1 MNAEAVVGNELGGKS
16 GSGEEVRGI
25 LFIVHRIP
33 YPPDRGDKI
42 RSFHLMKALAKMAPL
57 HVAAFA
63 DDARDLGFAD
73 ALNEWAASHHIVERK
88 AGKVGAAIR
97 SFAKNE
103 PLSVSL
109 FRDASLQTY
118 VNDTLATHDISHI
131 VIFSGQ
137 MAQYLPADYD
147 GRVIMDFVD
156 VDSAKFAGYAHD
168 PKMSLPMRTIYSRE
182 GRMLAAWEHEVAKNA
197 GLSLFVSE
205 AEAALFRTESGLNA
219 DRVQALENGIDL
231 VAYDPASPDIPALD
245 DVRINRSAPLIIFT
259 GQMDY
264 RPNIDA
270 VSHFAQNV
278 MPLILA
284 GEQDAQFA
292 IVGRA
297 PTAEVKQLAELPG
310 VIVTGAV
317 DNVQSWLKAAD
328 VVVAPLLLARGIQN
342 KVLEAMAMAKPVV
355 ASSAAA
361 EGIDAEHDC
370 DLIVADAPID
380 QARAVSA
387 LIGNRMKS
395 SSLGSAARMR
405 MIERYSWDATLAPLA
420 RMMRGSRKDG

>member
-1 MNAEAVVGNELGGKS
+1 MSDAELGGSSEIS
-16 GSGEEVRGI
+16 GDISGI
-25 LFIVHRIP
+25 LFIAHRIP

-42 RSFHLMKALAKMAPL
+42 RSYHLMKKLAEMAPL

-63 DDARDLGFAD
+63 DDDRDLGFVRAIGS
-73 ALNEWAASHHIVERK
+73 WATSQKIVRRS
-88 AGKVGAAIR
+88 AGKVGAALR
-97 SFAKNE
+97 SFVKGE

-109 FRDASLQTY
+109 FEDKALHLYVKSVLQAH
-118 VNDTLATHDISHI
+118 NISHI
-131 VIFSGQ
+131 FVFSGQ
-137 MAQYLPADYD
+137 MAHYVPADFQ

-156 VDSAKFAGYAHD
+156 VDSEKFADYARD
-168 PKMSLPMRTIYSRE
+168 PRTSLVMQQVYRRE
-182 GRMLAAWEHEVAKNA
+182 GKMLAAWEANMA
-197 GLSLFVSE
+197 RRADISLFVSD
-205 AEAALFRTESGLNA
+205 AEAALFRTRTGLGS
-219 DRVQALENGIDL
+219 DTVCALENGIDL
-231 VAYDPASPDIPALD
+231 VAYDPSSTQIPSLND
-245 DVRINRSAPLIIFT
+245 TRIDRAAPLIIFT

-270 VSHFAQNV
+270 VSHFAREV
-278 MPLILA
+278 MPLILR
-284 GEQDAQFA
+284 EREDAQFA

-297 PTAEVKQLAELPG
+297 PTAEVTALADLPG

-317 DNVQSWLKAAD
+317 DIVQSWLKAAN

-370 DLIVADAPID
+370 DFIVADAPIE
-380 QARAVSA
+380 QARAVLA
-387 LIGNRMKS
+387 LIGNSMKA

-405 MIERYSWDATLAPLA
+405 MVERYSWDATLTPLA
-420 RMMRGSRKDG
+420 AMMRGEA

>member
-1 MNAEAVVGNELGGKS
+1 MGG
-16 GSGEEVRGI
+16 GEEVRGI

-42 RSFHLMKALAKMAPL
+42 RSYHLMKALAKMAPL

-63 DDARDLGFAD
+63 DDDRDLGFVR
-73 ALNEWAASHHIVERK
+73 EIGTWATSQKIVRRN
-88 AGKVGAAIR
+88 ANKVGAGLR
-97 SFAKNE
+97 SLFKGE

-109 FRDASLQTY
+109 FEDKALHDY
-118 VNDTLATHDISHI
+118 VKSVAQAQDISHI
-131 VIFSGQ
+131 FIYSGQ
-137 MAQYLPADYD
+137 MAHYVPADFE
-147 GRVIMDFVD
+147 GRVVMDFVD
-156 VDSAKFAGYAHD
+156 VDSEKFAGYARD
-168 PKMSLPMRTIYSRE
+168 PRTGFGMRQVYARE
-182 GRMLAAWEHEVAKNA
+182 GKLLADWEAEAAKRVD
-197 GLSLFVSE
+197 LSLFVSE
-205 AEAALFRTESGLNA
+205 AEASLFRKRSGLGVA
-219 DRVQALENGIDL
+219 KVQALENGIDL
-231 VAYDPASPDIPALD
+231 IAYDPASPDIPALED
-245 DVRINRSAPLIIFT
+245 DRINRSAPLIIFT

-278 MPLILA
+278 MPHILA
-284 GEQDAQFA
+284 GEADAQFA

-297 PTAEVKQLAELPG
+297 PTAEVMQLAELPG

-317 DNVQSWLKAAD
+317 ENVQSWLKAAD

-370 DLIVADAPID
+370 DLIVADAPIE

-395 SSLGSAARMR
+395 SSLGSAARLR
-405 MIERYSWDATLAPLA
+405 MVERYSWDATLAPLT
-420 RMMRGSRKDG
+420 RMMRGEG

>member
-1 MNAEAVVGNELGGKS
+1 MSAAQEGE
-16 GSGEEVRGI
+16 GSAKDVRGI
-25 LFIVHRIP
+25 LFIAHRIP

-42 RSFHLMKALAKMAPL
+42 RSYHLMKALAEIAPL

-63 DDARDLGFAD
+63 DDDRDLGFVRAIGS
-73 ALNEWAASHHIVERK
+73 WSTSQKIVRRSTSK
-88 AGKVGAAIR
+88 IGAALR

-109 FRDASLQTY
+109 FDDKALHVYIKSVLQTQ
-118 VNDTLATHDISHI
+118 DISHI
-131 VIFSGQ
+131 FIFSGQ
-137 MAQYLPADYD
+137 MAQYVPTIFQ

-156 VDSAKFAGYAHD
+156 VDSEKFLGYARD
-168 PKMSLPMRTIYSRE
+168 PRTSFAMRQVYSRE
-182 GRMLAAWEHEVAKNA
+182 GKLLAAWEADMGRRAN
-197 GLSLFVSE
+197 LNLFVSE
-205 AEAALFRTESGLNA
+205 AEVALFRARTGLAA
-219 DRVQALENGIDL
+219 DKVRALENGIDL
-231 VAYDPASPDIPALD
+231 MAYDPASPDIATLND
-245 DVRINRSAPLIIFT
+245 DRIDRAAPLIIFT

-270 VSHFAQNV
+270 VSHFAEHV
-278 MPLILA
+278 MPLILR
-284 GEQDAQFA
+284 ERDDAQFA

-297 PTAEVKQLAELPG
+297 PTPEVLALATLPG

-370 DLIVADAPID
+370 DLIVADAPMD
-380 QARAVSA
+380 QARNI
-387 LIGNRMKS
+387 LGLLGNSMKA
-395 SSLGSAARMR
+395 SSLGSAARLR
-405 MIERYSWDATLAPLA
+405 MEERYSWDATLAPL
-420 RMMRGSRKDG
+420 RDMMRGEV